1 MKLTGSVA
9 LVTGAAS
16 GLGAATARRL
26 AQGGAKVVIVDRDE
40 ARGGELARELGQ
52 TFAKADVTDPAQ
64 VEAAIGAAEALGPL
78 RVAVSCAGVGWAART
93 LDKTGKPHDL
103 ELFRTVV
110 GINLVG
116 TFNVLRLAAAAI
128 AKTEVVDGE
137 PKNGSIL
144 RAEGANTPRER
155 GVIVNT
161 ASIAAFDGQIGQ
173 IAYAAS
179 KAGIAGMTLPAARD
193 LAPAGIRV
201 VTIAPGIFDTPML
214 GALPEDKRAALG
226 DGVVFPKRLG
236 SPAEY
241 GELVAAIVG
250 NGYLNGETIRLDGAL
265 RMAPK

>member
-1 MKLTGSVA
+1 MKLSGTVA
-9 LVTGAAS
+9 LVTGGAS

-26 AQGGAKVVIVDRDE
+26 AEGGAKVVIVDRDE
-40 ARGGELARELGQ
+40 ARGGELARQLGQ

-64 VEAAIGAAEALGPL
+64 IEAAIAAAGALGPL

-103 ELFRTVV
+103 ELFRQVV
-110 GINLVG
+110 GVNLVG

-128 AKTEVVDGE
+128 AKTDPGDH
-137 PKNGSIL
+137 G
-144 RAEGANTPRER
+144 ER

-161 ASIAAFDGQIGQ
+161 ASVAAFDGQIGQ

-179 KAGIAGMTLPAARD
+179 KAGVAGMTLPAARD

-214 GALPEDKRAALG
+214 GALPEDKRAALAA
-226 DGVVFPKRLG
+226 DVVFPKRLG
-236 SPAEY
+236 APAEY
-241 GELVAAIVG
+241 GALVAAIVE
-250 NGYLNGETIRLDGAL
+250 NGYLNGETIRLDGSL
-265 RMAPK
+265 RMPPK